1 MTEAENDDD
10 IKLCFS
16 IDEGASLL
24 NETGYRK
31 AVCSLKLSD
40 RPAVLGALLDYHLMI
55 KVKAEMDQFKEGLQ
69 TLGYL
74 EALQSNP
81 SIWQEYFLYAD
92 VLLTA
97 GMYVFCVYMYV
108 TLILEPP
115 WNGLETLACFFWR
128 L

>member
-24 NETGYRK
+24 NETGYHK

-40 RPAVLGALLDYHLMI
+40 RPALLGALLDYHLMI

-74 EALQSNP
+74 
-81 SIWQEYFLYAD
+81 
-92 VLLTA
+92 
-97 GMYVFCVYMYV
+97 
-108 TLILEPP
+108 
-115 WNGLETLACFFWR
+115 
-128 L
+128 

>member
-1 MTEAENDDD
+1 MTQAENDDD

-24 NETGYRK
+24 NETGCRK

-40 RPAVLGALLDYHLMI
+40 RPALLGALLDYLLMI

-74 EALQSNP
+74 EVLQSNP
-81 SIWQEYFLYAD
+81 SMWEEYFLDAD
-92 VLLTA
+92 VPLSTGTCSVHTQCTCMLYY
-97 GMYVFCVYMYV
+97 G
-108 TLILEPP
+108 
-115 WNGLETLACFFWR
+115 
-128 L
+128 